1 MKNKDTRKE
10 ASATRKR
17 VHVFGLAALLVFLA
31 LGGAA
36 WGASE
41 QKVTVTMTEMSFAPA
56 KVTLKAGTTV
66 EFKLVN
72 KGRVKHE
79 FMVYE
84 LPKKS
89 LSAEERHK
97 WAVANSYFKGLVVKV
112 EGGGI
117 EVEGRDIFEVEVG
130 RGKSAEVRFMP
141 VKKGTF
147 EIGCLIEGH
156 YEAGMKGS
164 LTVK

>member
-1 MKNKDTRKE
+1 MLRWITVLLTLPVAVL
-10 ASATRKR
+10 AS
-17 VHVFGLAALLVFLA
+17 
-31 LGGAA
+31 GAA
-36 WGASE
+36 GAPSV
-41 QKVTVTMTEMSFAPA
+41 QKVTLVMDEMSFTPSRVSLQAG
-56 KVTLKAGTTV
+56 LKAEIILT
-66 EFKLVN
+66 N

-97 WAVANSYFKGLVVKV
+97 WAVATSYFKGLVVKV

-156 YEAGMKGS
+156 YEEGMKGT

>member
-1 MKNKDTRKE
+1 M
-10 ASATRKR
+10 RKR
-17 VHVFGLAALLVFLA
+17 VQIFGLAALVVFLA

-41 QKVTVTMTEMSFAPA
+41 QKVTVTMTEMRFAPA

-66 EFKLVN
+66 EIKLVN
-72 KGRVKHE
+72 KGKVKHE
-79 FMVYE
+79 FMVYA
-84 LPKKS
+84 LPKAGTTREG
-89 LSAEERHK
+89 LHEWAEGT
-97 WAVANSYFKGLVVKV
+97 SYFKGVEVKV

-117 EVEGRDIFEVEVG
+117 EVEGKDIFEIEVAA
-130 RGKSAEVRFMP
+130 GKSAEVKFTPTR
-141 VKKGTF
+141 KGTF